1 MAPHSMK
8 DPETTAGHQS
18 KQLET
23 KQLGIEENLET
34 AVDAKQV
41 CKQWHALHEGPRDN
55 SWPSVETAK
64 DQASGYPGEP

>member
-18 KQLET
+18 KQLEI

-41 CKQWHALHEGPRDN
+41 CKQWHALHEGP
-55 SWPSVETAK
+55 
-64 DQASGYPGEP
+64 